1 MISCPS
7 PCVPLHT
14 GSKPPAAN
22 SMVANTHLLPGVV
35 AFGRMVTKTPM
46 TMAACGE
53 FFTLLL
59 ATNRDVCVHL

>member
-1 MISCPS
+1 MI
-7 PCVPLHT
+7 
-14 GSKPPAAN
+14 
-22 SMVANTHLLPGVV
+22 ANTHLLPGVV

-59 ATNRDVCVHL
+59 ATNRDVCVRL